1 MEMLEGSKVS
11 AVLWCSKHVASHK
24 VVITTEFVQVHSRT
38 LHDPNKA
45 IRESASKYGSN
56 IFKAPMLP
64 LKVFWVARHDVIIVL
79 KN

>member
-1 MEMLEGSKVS
+1 MLESSKVG

-38 LHDPNKA
+38 LYNPNET
-45 IRESASKYGSN
+45 IRESVSKYGSN
-56 IFKAPMLP
+56 IFETPVLP